1 MRSLLMV
8 ASLALLTACST
19 THSGGS
25 MPSALATNTDSDLTG
40 RWTGTWVGTGLFE
53 SPREDEVILELKQ
66 VGNAGYGRVV
76 FDGSVAAESVPW
88 IVRREGLAGARVS
101 ARIRGSRVQLKH
113 ELGGNLF
120 AADLKRVGEDRMV
133 GDVRG
138 ASPGVQLLL
147 TRVRRGEAPQA
158 RVMPA
163 PPAQPSAQQSVQQSS
178 PPSQPSAQAEP
189 EPAKVVTLP
198 PIEETKP
205 AVTEPATEPD
215 PVQIAKVLPSEE
227 PQVEGPSAERPKI
240 EEFVPAIDLRNVYF
254 DFDSAKLRP
263 DAIDAL
269 TTNVDWLK
277 QHDDLQLMI
286 EGHCDEAGT
295 PEYNQVLGDRRAES
309 VRATLA
315 ASGIEPERMATIS
328 YGKER
333 PVCTDSTEECRK
345 LNRHVEFRIKSR

>member
-25 MPSALATNTDSDLTG
+25 MPSALAKTTDSDVTG
-40 RWTGTWVGTGLFE
+40 RWTGTWIGTGLFE
-53 SPREDEVILELKQ
+53 SPREDEVILEIKQ
-66 VGNAGYGRVV
+66 VGNSGYGRVV

-88 IVRREGLAGARVS
+88 NVRREGLAGARVS
-101 ARIRGSRVQLKH
+101 ARIRGSRIQLKH

-120 AADLKRVGEDRMV
+120 AADLKRVGDDRMI

-138 ASPGVQLLL
+138 ASPGVQLVL

-163 PPAQPSAQQSVQQSS
+163 PPAQPPAQQSSQ
-178 PPSQPSAQAEP
+178 QPSPQAAQAEP

-227 PQVEGPSAERPKI
+227 PQLEQPSAERPKI
-240 EEFVPAIDLRNVYF
+240 EEFVPAIDMRNVYF
-254 DFDSAKLRP
+254 DFDSAKLRA
-263 DAIDAL
+263 DAADVLA
-269 TTNVDWLK
+269 TNVDWLK

-286 EGHCDEAGT
+286 EGHCEEAGT

>member
-25 MPSALATNTDSDLTG
+25 MPSALAKTTDSDVTG
-40 RWTGTWVGTGLFE
+40 RWTGTWIGTGLFE
-53 SPREDEVILELKQ
+53 SPREDEVILEIKQ
-66 VGNAGYGRVV
+66 VGNSGYGRVV
-76 FDGSVAAESVPW
+76 CDGSVAAESVPW
-88 IVRREGLAGARVS
+88 NVRREGLAGARVS
-101 ARIRGSRVQLKH
+101 ARIRGSRIQLKH

-120 AADLKRVGEDRMV
+120 AADLKRVGDDRMI

-138 ASPGVQLLL
+138 ASPGVQLVL

-163 PPAQPSAQQSVQQSS
+163 PPAQPPAQQSSQ
-178 PPSQPSAQAEP
+178 QPSPQAAQAEP

-227 PQVEGPSAERPKI
+227 PQLEQPSAENGGRWNGAVSWPICRTTWRTTSSPPEAFVTQSFPIVPMGVLSNGPRLPKI
-240 EEFVPAIDLRNVYF
+240 VPFSPGFSSPCGAR
-254 DFDSAKLRP
+254 SAHAHSPAPGLSF
-263 DAIDAL
+263 I
-269 TTNVDWLK
+269 
-277 QHDDLQLMI
+277 
-286 EGHCDEAGT
+286 
-295 PEYNQVLGDRRAES
+295 
-309 VRATLA
+309 A
-315 ASGIEPERMATIS
+315 ASLAH
-328 YGKER
+328 
-333 PVCTDSTEECRK
+333 
-345 LNRHVEFRIKSR
+345 LNGVLITLPPSVLNVLSGPRQ

>member
-25 MPSALATNTDSDLTG
+25 MPSALAKTTDSDVTG
-40 RWTGTWVGTGLFE
+40 RWTGTWIGTGLFE
-53 SPREDEVILELKQ
+53 SPREDEVILEIKQ
-66 VGNAGYGRVV
+66 VGNSGYGRVV

-88 IVRREGLAGARVS
+88 NVRREGLAGARVS
-101 ARIRGSRVQLKH
+101 ARIRGSRIQLKH

-120 AADLKRVGEDRMV
+120 AADLKRVGDDRMI

-138 ASPGVQLLL
+138 ASPGVQLVL

-163 PPAQPSAQQSVQQSS
+163 PPAQPPAQQSSQ
-178 PPSQPSAQAEP
+178 QPSPQAAQAEP

-227 PQVEGPSAERPKI
+227 PQLEQPSAERPKI
-240 EEFVPAIDLRNVYF
+240 EEFVPAIDM
-254 DFDSAKLRP
+254 
-263 DAIDAL
+263 
-269 TTNVDWLK
+269 
-277 QHDDLQLMI
+277 MI

>member
-1 MRSLLMV
+1 
-8 ASLALLTACST
+8 
-19 THSGGS
+19 
-25 MPSALATNTDSDLTG
+25 
-40 RWTGTWVGTGLFE
+40 
-53 SPREDEVILELKQ
+53 
-66 VGNAGYGRVV
+66 
-76 FDGSVAAESVPW
+76 
-88 IVRREGLAGARVS
+88 
-101 ARIRGSRVQLKH
+101 
-113 ELGGNLF
+113 
-120 AADLKRVGEDRMV
+120 
-133 GDVRG
+133 
-138 ASPGVQLLL
+138 
-147 TRVRRGEAPQA
+147 
-158 RVMPA
+158 MPA
-163 PPAQPSAQQSVQQSS
+163 PPAQPPAQQSSQ
-178 PPSQPSAQAEP
+178 QPSPQAAQAEP

-227 PQVEGPSAERPKI
+227 PQLEQPSAERPKI
-240 EEFVPAIDLRNVYF
+240 EEFVPAIDMRNVYF
-254 DFDSAKLRP
+254 DFDSAKLRA
-263 DAIDAL
+263 DAADVLA
-269 TTNVDWLK
+269 TNVDWLK